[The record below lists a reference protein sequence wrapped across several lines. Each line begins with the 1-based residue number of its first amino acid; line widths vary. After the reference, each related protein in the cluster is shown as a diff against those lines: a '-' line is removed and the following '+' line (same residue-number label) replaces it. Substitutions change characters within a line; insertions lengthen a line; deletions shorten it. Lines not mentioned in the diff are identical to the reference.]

1 MKSPVLLFLLHS
13 TAPFVIIWK
22 AWGYSSAGR
31 AFEWHSKGQRFD
43 PAYLHHSFNPPHLFD
58 VVLFIHSP
66 HRNKWLTRFHASFHS
81 FGIGSLLCRC
91 LISLFQLHIS
101 NTPLSRHKWLTR
113 FHASLHSFGIGSL
126 LNRFDP
132 AYLHHVFNPPH
143 LSDVVLFIHS
153 PHRNKWLTRFHAS
166 LCSFEIGLPFAIL
179 GTKLISSETCWFIP
193 VQTAKKNGASCTTFQ
208 KSD

>member
-1 MKSPVLLFLLHS
+1 MKFPFLFSLLHS
-13 TAPFVIIWK
+13 AVPFAIIWK

-43 PAYLHHSFNPPHLFD
+43 PAYLHH
-58 VVLFIHSP
+58 
-66 HRNKWLTRFHASFHS
+66 A
-81 FGIGSLLCRC
+81 
-91 LISLFQLHIS
+91 
-101 NTPLSRHKWLTR
+101 
-113 FHASLHSFGIGSL
+113 
-126 LNRFDP
+126 
-132 AYLHHVFNPPH
+132 FNPPH

-166 LCSFEIGLPFAIL
+166 FYSFGIGSLLCRCLISLFQRHVPISPLHRHKWLTRFHASLRSFEIGLPFAIL

-193 VQTAKKNGASCTTFQ
+193 IQTAKKNGASCTTFQ

>member
-1 MKSPVLLFLLHS
+1 MKSPFLLFLLHS

-66 HRNKWLTRFHASFHS
+66 HRNKWLTRFHASF
-81 FGIGSLLCRC
+81 
-91 LISLFQLHIS
+91 
-101 NTPLSRHKWLTR
+101 
-113 FHASLHSFGIGSL
+113 HSFGIGSL

>member
-1 MKSPVLLFLLHS
+1 MKSPFLLFLLHS

-43 PAYLHHSFNPPHLFD
+43 PAYLHHAFNPPHLSD

-66 HRNKWLTRFHASFHS
+66 HRSKWLTRFHASF
-81 FGIGSLLCRC
+81 
-91 LISLFQLHIS
+91 
-101 NTPLSRHKWLTR
+101 
-113 FHASLHSFGIGSL
+113 HSFGIGSL

-143 LSDVVLFIHS
+143 LFDVVLFILS
-153 PHRNKWLTRFHAS
+153 PHRSKWLTRFHAS
-166 LCSFEIGLPFAIL
+166 LCSFEIGSLLNRFDL
-179 GTKLISSETCWFIP
+179 NHLYHN
-193 VQTAKKNGASCTTFQ
+193 KKGHVICDALFFV
-208 KSD
+208 